1 MEKTKNWLKLSP
13 SYISILSSELQ
24 FTASS
29 LLNQSVMQPPTAA
42 SHHNTVPRM
51 FQCHASLPS
60 SNPRKYG
67 TLKSFGLLFL
77 LSVTHHHKKAFIFH
91 AASLSFA
98 YKFVSTT
105 RTSIPCPTRNKK
117 HQSTPPYGWVRGGFL
132 LPGGTH
138 RPLAHPNR
146 FWTGMPSQTW
156 CMSQSLVSMLPFSE
170 VWWVAFIVNGN
181 DEYLVSQSHI
191 LCSHSQHHLRP
202 LLPSLHLQR
211 RISPLCQRHL
221 QHISVLG
228 SNVLRGQL
236 IFDTRTPIPWSINCC
251 SRLQTTVAWWKHF
264 G

>member
-1 MEKTKNWLKLSP
+1 MVLW
-13 SYISILSSELQ
+13 
-24 FTASS
+24 S
-29 LLNQSVMQPPTAA
+29 LLVFSFFFR
-42 SHHNTVPRM
+42 SHTITKK
-51 FQCHASLPS
+51 PS
-60 SNPRKYG
+60 SS
-67 TLKSFGLLFL
+67 TLQAWALHTSSFPPLERQSPAQLETKSIKAPLLI
-77 LSVTHHHKKAFIFH
+77 TE
-91 AASLSFA
+91 
-98 YKFVSTT
+98 
-105 RTSIPCPTRNKK
+105 
-117 HQSTPPYGWVRGGFL
+117 WGGFL